1 MSWNNSVQK
10 AIFITGA
17 ASGIGKATA
26 MLFAKKGWFVGLAD
40 RDEMGVRRLHQQLGT
55 RITSFHRVDVTDFAS
70 VKEALEA
77 FSSQTGGQLHVLLNN
92 AGVLKVGCFEDIPLA
107 AHHQIID
114 VNVKGVINCT
124 YAAFEL
130 LKNTK
135 GARVINMSSASAEY
149 GSPDFA
155 SYSASKFAVRAL
167 TEALNV
173 EWARHDI
180 TVTDVMPPFVD
191 TPMLD
196 GSARKSRVTSRLG
209 VNLSA
214 EDIANAVW
222 ESTHSNRLHRRVSM
236 PFKIVATGQKYAPE
250 WLRQQLA
257 KLISGY

>member
-1 MSWNNSVQK
+1 MSFNSSVQK
-10 AIFITGA
+10 AIFVTGA

-26 MLFAKKGWFVGLAD
+26 SLFAKKGWFVGLAD

-70 VKEALEA
+70 IKEALEA
-77 FSSQTGGQLHVLLNN
+77 FSYQTNGQLHLLLNN
-92 AGVLKVGCFEDIPLA
+92 AGILKVGGFEDIPLA
-107 AHHQIID
+107 THHQIID
-114 VNVKGVINCT
+114 VNVKGVISCT
-124 YAAFEL
+124 YAAFDL

-196 GSARKSRVTSRLG
+196 AGARKSRVTSRLG
-209 VNLSA
+209 VSLTA
-214 EDIANAVW
+214 EDIAQAVW
-222 ESTHSNRLHRRVSM
+222 DSAHSNRLHRRVSLS
-236 PFKIVATGQKYAPE
+236 FKLAAAGQKYAPE
-250 WLRQQLA
+250 WLQQQLA
-257 KLISGY
+257 KFISGY